1 MLGYLVLAVFIA
13 GFLGYAFYPPFRV
26 RVNGYKTIAT
36 AALIAVLGVLQ
47 QTDLTEI
54 VGVKQAGLWL
64 LGIGILMA
72 VLRVISNGPPAGM
85 R

>member
-1 MLGYLVLAVFIA
+1 MLGYLVVAVFVA
-13 GFLGYAFYPPFRV
+13 AVLAYAFYAPFRA
-26 RVNGYKTIAT
+26 RVKGYKTIAT
-36 AALIAVLGVLQ
+36 AALVAVLGVLQ
-47 QTDLTEI
+47 QADLTEI

-72 VLRVISNGPPAGM
+72 VLRVVSNGPPAGL